1 MLGDRIALAV
11 EPKANSQR
19 SLAESTKGGW
29 VREISSGQSQLDV
42 SKKKKKKS
50 KPAEAVGEGRQGEV
64 HNPTQGTGISSSNRR
79 PQPGGDL
86 SQTL

>member
-1 MLGDRIALAV
+1 MGDRIALAV

-42 SKKKKKKS
+42 SKKKKKKIKAS
-50 KPAEAVGEGRQGEV
+50 GGCRGRE
-64 HNPTQGTGISSSNRR
+64 TGRGS
-79 PQPGGDL
+79 QPHPRYWDQFL
-86 SQTL
+86 K